1 MKQLLIIIA
10 LFTSMASVGQQAAIA
25 RGNRYFKSNKLDAA
39 ETWYRKATQGK
50 DAAVAQYNLGNTL
63 YRKSKQTD
71 AIEAFDQSATAAS
84 DDATKAKALYNKGV
98 VHHKSN
104 ELDAAIDAYKQALLL
119 TPADADIRKN
129 LQLALRNRQQQQP
142 DKAPQSKPK
151 EQPKEEK
158 KKDNPQPQKS
168 KITRKQAEQYLKAL
182 EQKEQELQ
190 EKIRKKTATTAQPE
204 KDW

>member
-1 MKQLLIIIA
+1 M
-10 LFTSMASVGQQAAIA
+10 
-25 RGNRYFKSNKLDAA
+25 
-39 ETWYRKATQGK
+39 
-50 DAAVAQYNLGNTL
+50 
-63 YRKSKQTD
+63 
-71 AIEAFDQSATAAS
+71 
-84 DDATKAKALYNKGV
+84 
-98 VHHKSN
+98 HHKSN